1 MLLKRYIVALQTTNQ
16 SSVVEQCKD
25 IIQHLPRPCQILVVF
40 QDPVEIKNF
49 VESYPK
55 KHEILVID
63 RKSNFEKGASANL
76 ISEGNSPADIA
87 EKIGLSPI
95 IVTTKGFLRSSGFFE
110 KMHIS
115 QRKVPFDYIIVT
127 SAEEY
132 YEPHIYHLN

>member
-1 MLLKRYIVALQTTNQ
+1 M
-16 SSVVEQCKD
+16 
-25 IIQHLPRPCQILVVF
+25 
-40 QDPVEIKNF
+40 
-49 VESYPK
+49 
-55 KHEILVID
+55 ID

-95 IVTTKGFLRSSGFFE
+95 IVTTKGFLRSSGYFE

-132 YEPHIYHLN
+132 YEPHIYHLRSLAYHILLIGDAYPANLPIRSRDARNSGLGVGPVQ